1 MIGAQQGLSLPPLT
15 RTVGWIL
22 GINTAVFLVVEVMG
36 LSSPG
41 SVDKTFLWFG
51 LVPSAV
57 LHHGWLWQM
66 VTYSVLHAGFAH
78 YFFNMFA
85 LWMFGPDIEAVR
97 GPRFFFELYFVGVI
111 GAALFSLALSFSK
124 VLGSP
129 DIPSVGASGAIFAV
143 LMAFAML
150 FGERK
155 IIVIPLP
162 LAIKAKY
169 YVIILFVV
177 MLVLTL
183 RGHNGVANEAHL
195 GGLVFGYLF
204 VKFVPRRGM
213 GFEMSE
219 GLYAGRNFYH
229 RWKRRR
235 AAKKFQVYMR
245 EQGRDTTGY
254 MDEKGNF
261 LSPHDANDKKKDDR
275 KDRGDW
281 VN

>member
-1 MIGAQQGLSLPPLT
+1 MVGTQQGLGLPPMT

-22 GINTAVFLVVEVMG
+22 AINTAVFLAEEVMG

-41 SVDKTFLWFG
+41 QLITTFQWFG
-51 LVPSAV
+51 LVPNAV
-57 LHHGWLWQM
+57 LHHGWVWQII
-66 VTYSVLHAGFAH
+66 TYSVFHDGFAH

-97 GPRFFFELYFVGVI
+97 GPRYFFELYLVGTI

-124 VLGSP
+124 VLGHP
-129 DIPSVGASGAIFAV
+129 DIPSIGASGAIFAV
-143 LMAFAML
+143 LMAFGVF
-150 FGERK
+150 FGDRK
-155 IIVIPLP
+155 IIVIPFP
-162 LAIKAKY
+162 IAIKAKY
-169 YVIILFVV
+169 YVMVLFVV
-177 MLVLTL
+177 MLMLTL
-183 RGHNGVANEAHL
+183 RKSTGVANDAHL
-195 GGLVFGYLF
+195 GGMVFGYLF

-245 EQGRDTTGY
+245 EQGRDTTSY

-261 LSPHDANDKKKDDR
+261 LSPNDVNDKKKDDK

>member
-1 MIGAQQGLSLPPLT
+1 MIGAQQGLSLPRLT

-22 GINTAVFLVVEVMG
+22 GINTAVFLAVEVMG

-41 SVDKTFLWFG
+41 AVEKTFLWFG
-51 LVPSAV
+51 LVPNAV
-57 LHHGWLWQM
+57 LHHGWVWQIL
-66 VTYSVLHAGFAH
+66 THTVLHDGFAH

-85 LWMFGPDIEAVR
+85 LWMFGPDIEEVR
-97 GPRFFFELYFVGVI
+97 GPRYFFELYIVGGI
-111 GAALFSLALSFSK
+111 GAALFSLAVSYSK
-124 VLGSP
+124 VFGHP

-150 FGERK
+150 FGERQ

-169 YVIILFVV
+169 YVIILIVV
-177 MLVLTL
+177 MLVLSL
-183 RGHNGVANEAHL
+183 RGSNAVANEAHL

-219 GLYAGRNFYH
+219 GFFAGRNFYH

-261 LSPHDANDKKKDDR
+261 LSPNDANDKKKDDK
-275 KDRGDW
+275 KDRDDW